1 MNEIHRYNIPNPGIF
16 YRIDIMTVTQ
26 EYLFKCQQFN
36 QKSMKLLNITKV

>member
-16 YRIDIMTVTQ
+16 YRIDKMTVTQ